1 MADLT
6 EQDTGLEEREDA
18 EADEAEVNDLD
29 AVLKRALARFDAV
42 SIAQA
47 EVRANSLAARRFVTI
62 PGAQWGDEWGESFPD
77 AVKLEVN
84 KTGRGVEKIE
94 RDYRENRIVPDF
106 RPDGKNADPDTADA
120 LDGLHRADS
129 YRFKS
134 QQARDN
140 GCFEAIAGGFGA
152 YRLTTEWDDEYDKDN
167 DHLRINP
174 AALITD
180 ADQSVFFDLNAKLY
194 DKSDARFAFIRVSQT
209 RDSFEEEFGADAASD
224 WPENRLSKTLDWFTP
239 DTVAVAE
246 YYEVEEVRDTLWI
259 MTYTLSGEERRI
271 WASSLEKG
279 ELQAMASDGWLKK
292 GQRRKR
298 CRVHKY
304 ILSGAEVLEDC
315 GLIAGELIPIVP
327 IYGKRYFVDGVE
339 RWKGYVQDKMDPQ
352 RLYNSQVSRLAET
365 AMQAPREV
373 PIFAASQMTPAIDRL
388 WSEANTN
395 RYPYLLVEPLI
406 DEATG
411 QIVSAG
417 AIGSVK
423 PVDVPPTTA
432 ALLQIANNDLLE
444 DQQDSSEQVRSNT
457 SAEAMDI
464 AATRIDAKSGI
475 YLDNIRQSVQCEG
488 EIYFGMVREVY
499 SDAGREMETMSEEGD
514 DGVAVLKA
522 LKTDESGD
530 QRVVNDFTNAK
541 YKVIVS
547 VSEATATRRDKTV
560 RSMLHTAEV
569 ATTAGNAEL
578 ANAAILTAVLNQDGE
593 GINDFQAY
601 ARKMALTLGLVQPND
616 DEKKAAE
623 DAAKGA
629 EQAPP
634 DPMAELAAAQ
644 AQDFLA
650 GAEKKRAEV
659 PLTQAKTLET
669 LANAR
674 AKGAVVPA

>member
-6 EQDTGLEEREDA
+6 EQDTGLEERDDA
-18 EADEAEVNDLD
+18 DAAETAATDLD
-29 AVLKRALARFDAV
+29 AVHKRALSRFDAI
-42 SIAQA
+42 STAQA

-62 PGAQWGDEWGESFPD
+62 PGAQWDDQWGESFPD

-120 LDGLHRADS
+120 LDGLHRADN

-140 GCFEAIAGGFGA
+140 GAFEAIAGGFGA

-167 DHLRINP
+167 DYLRINP

-209 RDSFEEEFGADAASD
+209 RDSFIEEFGEDAVSD
-224 WPENRLSKTLDWFTP
+224 WPENSLRRSLDWFTP
-239 DTVAVAE
+239 DTVAIAE

-259 MTYTLSGEERRI
+259 MTYTLSGEEKRI
-271 WASSLEKG
+271 WASSFEKG
-279 ELQAMASDGWLKK
+279 ELQALVDDGWMKRS
-292 GQRRKR
+292 QRRKR

-304 ILSGAEVLEDC
+304 ILSGAEVLDDC
-315 GLIAGELIPIVP
+315 GLISGARIPIVP

-352 RLYNSQVSRLAET
+352 RLYNSQVSRLVEA
-365 AMQAPREV
+365 AMSSPLEV
-373 PIFAASQMTPAIDRL
+373 PIFAPTQITPVIDKL
-388 WSEANTN
+388 WSEANVN
-395 RYPYLLVEPLI
+395 RAPYRLAEPLF

-411 QIVSAG
+411 QIISAG
-417 AIGSVK
+417 PTGFVK
-423 PVDVPPTTA
+423 PADVPPTTA

-488 EIYFGMVREVY
+488 EIWFGMATELY

-522 LKTDESGD
+522 LKTDASGD
-530 QRVVNDFTNAK
+530 QRTINDFTNAK

-560 RSMLHTAEV
+560 RSMLKTAEV
-569 ATTAGNAEL
+569 ASAAGNAEL
-578 ANAAILTAVLNQDGE
+578 ANAAILTAALNQDGE

-601 ARKMALTLGLVQPND
+601 VRKMALQLGLVQPND

-623 DAAKGA
+623 DAAA
-629 EQAPP
+629 QEQAPP

-644 AQDFLA
+644 SQDFLA
-650 GAEKKRAEV
+650 SAAKKGAEV
-659 PLTQAKTLET
+659 QLTQAKTLET
-669 LANAR
+669 LADAK